1 MAVKPCPRNQQFRE
15 LPEPAIPVRRR
26 SVQRLQQQP
35 PPHAH
40 FRPRPWLFFIPI
52 VCKNA
57 GHNKNNNNKGKKS
70 RTIWFSND
78 FFIFLKISFRAVSF
92 LDFLI
97 SKKKIGFNDHQCF
110 LFVSLGPLW
119 WSFDVMFL
127 CVPLGCRI
135 QAALV
140 FFLPLKT
147 PRISRPRRLFPRYSL
162 SSKLLQVYLS
172 FLPLLLV
179 LEPWKKESL
188 ANGIL
193 SSTVEFFLCWSLTD
207 LLKCCRFQLDIKE
220 TSCRTVMILVI
231 L

>member
-1 MAVKPCPRNQQFRE
+1 MAVKPCPRKQQFRE

-40 FRPRPWLFFIPI
+40 FRPRPWLFSIPI
-52 VCKNA
+52 VFKNA
-57 GHNKNNNNKGKKS
+57 GHNNNNKRKKN

-78 FFIFLKISFRAVSF
+78 FFIFLKISFQAVSF
-92 LDFLI
+92 LQFLI

-110 LFVSLGPLW
+110 LFVSLSPLR

-140 FFLPLKT
+140 LFLSLKT
-147 PRISRPRRLFPRYSL
+147 PRISRRRRLCPRYSL
-162 SSKLLQVYLS
+162 SSKLLQVFLS
-172 FLPLLLV
+172 CLPLLLV
-179 LEPWKKESL
+179 LEPWKKENL
-188 ANGIL
+188 AYGIL
-193 SSTVEFFLCWSLTD
+193 SWIVEFFLCWSLTD